1 MKIIDTVPYFL
12 DHYEPSIP
20 FLRSYYAKYPDIFK
34 VYFTNHCKDTEERH
48 TQSIQKYPEHF
59 AAIQQ
64 VHQHIVPVIEEVQ
77 KEYSHLF
84 QVEFPIDIN
93 LIVGGFGSNAYTH
106 RMIIPDIT
114 FALERLSPE
123 PDHLR
128 TIVAHEFG
136 HAAQNILT
144 DQAGMDWSKMNWT
157 SPLIWLN
164 QEGAATHFSRRT
176 AANIKPSIYF
186 SYNNEG
192 DEWLQ
197 FANAH
202 KREIKRAFAEDYAQL
217 PPDMLFREWFSI
229 NGGQKFGHSR
239 LAYFLGDMFFQG
251 QIERL
256 GEIPAI
262 LAWKEPDFEGQVKAW
277 LNEE

>member
-12 DHYEPSIP
+12 NHYEPSIS
-20 FLRSYYAKYPDIFK
+20 FLKSYYGEYPSIFK
-34 VYFTNHCKDTEERH
+34 DYFANHCKDTEERH
-48 TQSIQKYPEHF
+48 TQSIQKYPDHF
-59 AAIQQ
+59 SAIQQ
-64 VHQHIVPVIEEVQ
+64 VHKHIVPIIEEV
-77 KEYSHLF
+77 KEEYLRLF
-84 QVEFPIDIN
+84 EVEFPIDIH

-136 HAAQNILT
+136 HAAQNILS
-144 DQAGMDWSKMNWT
+144 DQAGMDWFKMNWT

-176 AANIKPSIYF
+176 AANINPSTYF
-186 SYNNEG
+186 SYNNDG

-197 FANAH
+197 FATAN
-202 KREIKRAFAEDYAQL
+202 KREIKRAFAEDYSKL
-217 PPDMLFREWFSI
+217 TSDMLFREWFSI
-229 NGGQKFGHSR
+229 NGGQTFGYSR
-239 LAYFLGDMFFQG
+239 LAYFLGDMFFQE
-251 QIERL
+251 QIVKL
-256 GEIPAI
+256 GEIPAV
-262 LAWKEPDFEGQVKAW
+262 LAWKERGFEDQVKAW